1 MNWVNAVTKE
11 SKEDALKRKIGSVS
25 NHLTETFLNVPM
37 IPVSLLSGGK
47 DSTTTTSISLVS
59 WKNAVRKNPKLK
71 TIPFMIAYSNTRC
84 ENPIKDDYLKK
95 LIDIFAA
102 YANKH
107 DFKLEVVIARPSVV
121 SSWQGKIVGG
131 YATQWDV
138 RLGTGNGCASDWKIN
153 AIKRA
158 LSPYEKIAK
167 ELGLSFV
174 RILGSRY
181 QESKSRANNLNKV
194 GANEFELI
202 TYKGQTKLYPIYSW
216 TETDVWDYLL
226 YCEENEGSVI
236 EGTSDGFYN
245 TLQFYNQLNG
255 GECSA
260 GINEGSSCSGSRD
273 GCWNCFASN
282 KEYIDE
288 GLYETNPHLAI
299 LGEYRRF
306 MIANNIDAFNRSY
319 IPHTPSNYTRYR
331 ASSHSGAYL
340 LDILRI
346 GLTIQVR
353 EQERAAIEKQRVV
366 DGLHLEPSKAR
377 TKPEFIIFEPQ
388 DIAFI
393 DYSWMIRGIQIEPHA
408 ALKAYVDIVFNGA
421 RYDIPKNY
429 KRNTESEALK
439 PSTLGH
445 LFYEGLNTNNVD
457 DIELDEEMERSW
469 TFAPESEFI
478 SMFSNK
484 ELLQKWSE
492 NNCYVSGASRW
503 LKSGLITPPKHQLET
518 IKRRMAWVKN
528 IYRLGLNEN
537 AFNGGKLG

>member
-47 DSTTTTSISLVS
+47 DSTTTTSLSLVS
-59 WKNAVRKNPKLK
+59 WKNAIAKNPKLK
-71 TIPFMIAYSNTRC
+71 SIPFMIAYSNTRC

-95 LIDIFAA
+95 LILSFEN
-102 YANKH
+102 YAKKH
-107 DFKLEVVIARPSVV
+107 DFKIEVIIAKPSIV
-121 SSWQGKIVGG
+121 SSWQGKILGG

-138 RLGTGNGCASDWKIN
+138 RLGTGSGCASDWKIN
-153 AIKRA
+153 AIQRGLA
-158 LSPYEKIAK
+158 PYEKLAK
-167 ELGLSFV
+167 ELGITLV

-181 QESKSRANNLNKV
+181 QESISRAKNLDKV

-202 TYKGQTKLYPIYSW
+202 TYKNQTKLYPIYSY
-216 TETDVWDYLL
+216 TEENIWDYLL
-226 YCEENEGSVI
+226 YCEDIEGSLI
-236 EGTSDGFYN
+236 EGTNDGFYN

-260 GINEGSSCSGSRD
+260 GVNEGSSCSGSRD
-273 GCWNCFASN
+273 GCWNCFASD

-288 GLYETNPHLAI
+288 GLYESNPHLAS
-299 LGEYRRF
+299 LGEFRRY

-353 EQERAAIEKQRVV
+353 EQERAAKEKQLVE
-366 DGLHLEPSKAR
+366 DGLHLEPSNAR
-377 TKPEFIIFEPQ
+377 TQAEFVIFEPI

-393 DYSWMIRGIQIEPHA
+393 DYSWMARGLQIEPNA
-408 ALKAYVDIVFNGA
+408 AVKAYIDIVFNGV

-429 KRNTESEALK
+429 KRNINCEELK

-445 LFYEGLNTNNVD
+445 MFYENLNTNNVE

-478 SMFSNK
+478 SMFEDK
-484 ELLQKWSE
+484 ELLQKWAE
-492 NNCYVSGASRW
+492 NDCFISGANRW
-503 LKSGLITPPKHQLET
+503 LKSGLITPPKQQFET

-528 IYRLGLNEN
+528 IYRLGLNVN
-537 AFNGGKLG
+537 AFHGGKLG